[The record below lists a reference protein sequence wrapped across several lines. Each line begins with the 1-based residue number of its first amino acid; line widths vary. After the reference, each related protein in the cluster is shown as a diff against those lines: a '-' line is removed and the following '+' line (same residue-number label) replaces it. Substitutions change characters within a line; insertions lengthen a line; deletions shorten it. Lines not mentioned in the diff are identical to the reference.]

1 MIHYA
6 LICHDCDARFEAWFG
21 SSKAYDEQ
29 SEAGLLECPECSGSH
44 VGKQIMAPAVSG
56 TKKTEDGKSVEAFNR
71 FAAKARQHIDKNFDY
86 VGRNFADE
94 ARAMHDGTIDAR
106 PVWGEATPAEQKS
119 LREEG
124 VAAAPL
130 PAAFV
135 PRQKPDDKD
144 VN

>member
-1 MIHYA
+1 M
-6 LICHDCDARFEAWFG
+6 
-21 SSKAYDEQ
+21 
-29 SEAGLLECPECSGSH
+29 ECPKCSGSH

-56 TKKTEDGKSVEAFNR
+56 TKKTEDGKSVEVFNR

-106 PVWGEATPAEQKS
+106 PVWGEATMAEQKS